1 MFWSSDAEGDA
12 VVRLALCHSD
22 SDDAISGLFST
33 RRLLDVPWVLPCLAE
48 LQRWLHCRDPKS
60 PIPSPHLSSIAIP
73 ITQRET
79 RSIATSQRR
88 DTTPLPLDCTTVAI
102 HVKGGETGNLLAR
115 WPGSNK
121 CLVISMAGVN
131 AKKAH
136 VTMIEWP
143 SLGFHYPIFA
153 KEKLQRLQRRP
164 SPGGVNMR
172 AGERVSSVHPD
183 GVVFAHRSALTS
195 HTGPSVA
202 HPPLFHGDPDL
213 SDESK
218 HL

>member
-12 VVRLALCHSD
+12 VVRLGSWVQVDEVRRGGRSWPGLLPPPQREGDATAGQGSRVLGG
-22 SDDAISGLFST
+22 DDAISGLFST
-33 RRLLDVPWVLPCLAE
+33 RRMLDLPYYLAA
-48 LQRWLHCRDPKS
+48 DAIS
-60 PIPSPHLSSIAIP
+60 PIEQHRNSHYP
-73 ITQRET
+73 T
-79 RSIATSQRR
+79 RNSQHRNIAT
-88 DTTPLPLDCTTVAI
+88 C
-102 HVKGGETGNLLAR
+102 GETGNLLAR

-143 SLGFHYPIFA
+143 SLGFYYPIFA

-183 GVVFAHRSALTS
+183 GVVS
-195 HTGPSVA
+195 HTGQ
-202 HPPLFHGDPDL
+202 L
-213 SDESK
+213 
-218 HL
+218 